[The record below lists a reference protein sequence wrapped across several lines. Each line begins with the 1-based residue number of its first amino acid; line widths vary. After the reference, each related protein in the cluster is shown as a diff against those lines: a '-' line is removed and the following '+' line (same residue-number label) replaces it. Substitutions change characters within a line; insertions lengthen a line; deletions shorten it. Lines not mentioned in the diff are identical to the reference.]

1 MVAALRPRS
10 ASVNT
15 DMNTDPQAIR
25 DRVDAVLADL
35 PRLDQDGPDAGEGE
49 QTADI
54 DAVGR
59 RLEEAHQILV
69 DALESVE
76 KG

>member
-1 MVAALRPRS
+1 
-10 ASVNT
+10 
-15 DMNTDPQAIR
+15 MNTDPQQIR
-25 DRVDAVLADL
+25 AQVDAVLADL
-35 PRLDQDGPDAGEGE
+35 PPVESGDSGDSMDRDDAAE
-49 QTADI
+49 AAMI
-54 DAVGR
+54 DVHAR

>member
-1 MVAALRPRS
+1 
-10 ASVNT
+10 
-15 DMNTDPQAIR
+15 MNTDPQQIR
-25 DRVDAVLADL
+25 AQVEAVLVDL
-35 PRLDQDGPDAGEGE
+35 PSLDLEFSDSS
-49 QTADI
+49 TADVTDI